1 LASTPG
7 AVDLQGEIEPQ
18 WVVKYTAV
26 VKDRGV
32 IENKGYFALAE
43 VGSCIRKDD

>member
-1 LASTPG
+1 VLA
-7 AVDLQGEIEPQ
+7 GEGNEDGLKGDVEPQ

-32 IENKGYFALAE
+32 VENKGYFAVAE
-43 VGSCIRKDD
+43 LKDE

>member
-1 LASTPG
+1 MLAG
-7 AVDLQGEIEPQ
+7 NGNDEGLRGDVEPQ

-32 IENKGYFALAE
+32 VESKGYFAVAE
-43 VGSCIRKDD
+43 LRDS

>member
-1 LASTPG
+1 
-7 AVDLQGEIEPQ
+7 VEPQ

-32 IENKGYFALAE
+32 VENKGYFAVAE
-43 VGSCIRKDD
+43 LYD